1 MTETVRA
8 WRHIP
13 QRYNLIG
20 SKCVQCGKVFFPSRI
35 ICPECR
41 RKGQLE
47 DDIKLSGN
55 GKIHTYSVI
64 NTPTDEFKEIAPY
77 VVAIVELEE
86 GAKVTT
92 QIVDCDPAEVQI
104 GDEVEMVFRRI
115 REQGDDGVISY
126 GFKFKLKK

>member
-20 SKCVQCGKVFFPSRI
+20 SKCLQCGKVFFPKRI
-35 ICPECR
+35 LCPECR
-41 RKGQLE
+41 RKGKLE
-47 DDIKLSGN
+47 DLNLSGK
-55 GKIHTYSVI
+55 GKILTYSVI
-64 NTPTDEFKEIAPY
+64 ETPTDEFKDIAPY

-92 QIVDCDPAEVQI
+92 QIVDYDIEKVEI
-104 GDEVEMVFRRI
+104 GKEVEMVFRKI
-115 REQGDDGVISY
+115 REAGDDGVISY
-126 GFKFKLKK
+126 GFKFRIKD

>member
-1 MTETVRA
+1 MTETVRT

-20 SKCVQCGKVFFPSRI
+20 SKCLHCGKVFFPQRI

-41 RKGQLE
+41 RKGKLE
-47 DDIKLSGN
+47 DIKFSGH
-55 GKIHTYSVI
+55 GQIYSYSII
-64 NTPTDEFKEIAPY
+64 NTPTDDFKEIAPY
-77 VVAIVELEE
+77 AVAIVELNE

-92 QIVDCDPAEVQI
+92 QIVDCQSDEIHI
-104 GDEVEMVFRRI
+104 GDEVEMVFRKI
-115 REQGDDGVISY
+115 REQGEDGVISY

>member
-92 QIVDCDPAEVQI
+92 QIVDCEPSEVQI

>member
-20 SKCVQCGKVFFPSRI
+20 SKCLQCGKVFFPKRI
-35 ICPECR
+35 LCPECR
-41 RKGQLE
+41 RKGKLE
-47 DDIKLSGN
+47 EINLSGK
-55 GKIHTYSVI
+55 GKILTYSVI
-64 NTPTDEFKEIAPY
+64 ETPTDEFKNIAPY

-92 QIVDCDPAEVQI
+92 QIVDYDMEKIEI
-104 GDEVEMVFRRI
+104 GKEVEMVFRKI
-115 REQGDDGVISY
+115 REAGDDGVISY
-126 GFKFKLKK
+126 GFKFRIKD

>member
-1 MTETVRA
+1 MSDTVRA

-20 SKCVQCGKVFFPSRI
+20 SKCAQCGTVFFPSRI

-47 DDIKLSGN
+47 DIQLTGK
-55 GKIHTYSVI
+55 GKIFTYSVI
-64 NTPTDEFKEIAPY
+64 TTPTDEFKEIAPY

-92 QIVDCDPAEVQI
+92 QIVDCNPEDVKI

-115 REQGDDGVISY
+115 REEGKDGVISY

>member
-20 SKCVQCGKVFFPSRI
+20 SKCLQCGKVFFPKRI
-35 ICPECR
+35 LCPECR
-41 RKGQLE
+41 RKGKLE
-47 DDIKLSGN
+47 EINLSGK
-55 GKIHTYSVI
+55 GKILTYSVI
-64 NTPTDEFKEIAPY
+64 ETPTDEFKDIAPY

-92 QIVDCDPAEVQI
+92 QIVDYDIEKIEI
-104 GDEVEMVFRRI
+104 GKEVEMVFRKI
-115 REQGDDGVISY
+115 REAGDDGVISY
-126 GFKFKLKK
+126 GFKFRIKD